1 MPNIKINPP
10 QVYTFLC
17 HLILPKLHFYISL
30 SGRLVMFS
38 DFEELAF
45 CRRHLLFSAVYS
57 PLITGAI
64 FSTGCPMRAAR
75 VFLLQ
80 LTDYVSSLL
89 NLVGL
94 WSIWLLNLALYG
106 G

>member
-1 MPNIKINPP
+1 M
-10 QVYTFLC
+10 FLC
-17 HLILPKLHFYISL
+17 LLILPELLFYINL
-30 SGRLVMFS
+30 SGRLVMVP

-45 CRRHLLFSAVYS
+45 CRRHLLFPAVYS
-57 PLITGAI
+57 PLITSTVC
-64 FSTGCPMRAAR
+64 STGSPMRAAR
-75 VFLLQ
+75 VLLLQ
-80 LTDYVSSLL
+80 LTDCVSSLL

>member
-1 MPNIKINPP
+1 M
-10 QVYTFLC
+10 FLC
-17 HLILPKLHFYISL
+17 HLILPKLLFYINL
-30 SGRLVMFS
+30 SGRLVMFP

-45 CRRHLLFSAVYS
+45 CRRHLLFPAVYS
-57 PLITGAI
+57 PLITSAV
-64 FSTGCPMRAAR
+64 FSTGSPMRAAK

-80 LTDYVSSLL
+80 LMDHVSSLL

-94 WSIWLLNLALYG
+94 WSILLLNLALYG

>member
-1 MPNIKINPP
+1 M
-10 QVYTFLC
+10 FLC
-17 HLILPKLHFYISL
+17 HLILPKLLFYINL

-57 PLITGAI
+57 PLITSAI
-64 FSTGCPMRAAR
+64 FSTGSPMRAAR
-75 VFLLQ
+75 VLLLQ
-80 LTDYVSSLL
+80 LMDYVSSLL
-89 NLVGL
+89 NLVG